1 MVIALTAKKENFI
14 LTLPWQHYIF
24 GKFDVLEESH
34 FPVAIA
40 DLHERERT
48 LVIATQ
54 LTKFLMLRYFWW
66 LQFNSKISRKGHSVI
81 SAPNCKET
89 VGRERVYCE
98 QMG

>member
-14 LTLPWQHYIF
+14 LTLPWRHYIF

-34 FPVAIA
+34 FPMAIA
-40 DLHERERT
+40 DLHERERI

-66 LQFNSKISRKGHSVI
+66 LQFNSKISR
-81 SAPNCKET
+81 
-89 VGRERVYCE
+89 R
-98 QMG
+98 

>member
-14 LTLPWQHYIF
+14 LTLP
-24 GKFDVLEESH
+24 FDVLEESH
-34 FPVAIA
+34 FPMAIA

-66 LQFNSKISRKGHSVI
+66 LQFNSKISR
-81 SAPNCKET
+81 
-89 VGRERVYCE
+89 R
-98 QMG
+98 